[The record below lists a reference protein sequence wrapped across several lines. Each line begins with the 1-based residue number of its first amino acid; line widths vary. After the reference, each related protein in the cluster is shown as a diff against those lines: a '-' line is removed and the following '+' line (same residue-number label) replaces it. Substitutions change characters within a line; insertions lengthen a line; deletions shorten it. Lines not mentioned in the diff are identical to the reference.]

1 MDERDRD
8 LLPDEG
14 QVMGTPPERR
24 LRDGAAGAGDMLG
37 GLGAGAGD
45 RLGPDAAEEAFD
57 PANQHRFGD
66 LEPATD
72 TAHNYHPVDTP
83 A

>member
-1 MDERDRD
+1 MDERARDPLADPDRS
-8 LLPDEG
+8 
-14 QVMGTPPERR
+14 VGTPPDRR

-45 RLGPDAAEEAFD
+45 RLGPDQGEGLD

-72 TAHNYHPVDTP
+72 TAENYHGRGEP